1 MTPRLVIA
9 VLLLGASNL
18 YAAEPEYTRTRDLPA
33 LKISFSDMQFAL
45 EKATNLIADANKE
58 YKDQAKKKARRP
70 EELFSFQLSPRE
82 TLTLGTGPDEIKIEG
97 HSFPANARL
106 PKAAYALSYSYLLD
120 NAPVSRF
127 QIDLGDYVRRLS
139 VSGTAVD
146 QVEAISAAL
155 ERDLSQHSATSGT
168 DVRSYGFII
177 FIILVFA
184 FLIGGGYC
192 ITEKQWRYLG
202 VPIFSLIGL
211 VLLFTLP
218 FKDLLAGFALYQG
231 ETSSIVRYEPQ
242 IALISLILTI
252 AGILLSIF
260 IPIWQG
266 TAQKKVTAAES

>member
-9 VLLLGASNL
+9 VLLVGASNL
-18 YAAEPEYTRTRDLPA
+18 YAAETEYTRTRNLPA

-45 EKATNLIADANKE
+45 DKASNLIADANKE
-58 YKDQAKKKARRP
+58 YKEQAKKARRP
-70 EELFSFQLSPRE
+70 EELFFFQLSPRE

-155 ERDLSQHSATSGT
+155 ERDLSQHSATGGSE
-168 DVRSYGFII
+168 VRSSGFII

-184 FLIGGGYC
+184 FLISGAYC

-202 VPIFSLIGL
+202 VPIFSLMGL
-211 VLLFTLP
+211 VLLLTLP

-231 ETSSIVRYEPQ
+231 ETSSTVRYEPQ
-242 IALISLILTI
+242 IALISLLLTI

-260 IPIWQG
+260 IPIWQDRR
-266 TAQKKVTAAES
+266 TKQ